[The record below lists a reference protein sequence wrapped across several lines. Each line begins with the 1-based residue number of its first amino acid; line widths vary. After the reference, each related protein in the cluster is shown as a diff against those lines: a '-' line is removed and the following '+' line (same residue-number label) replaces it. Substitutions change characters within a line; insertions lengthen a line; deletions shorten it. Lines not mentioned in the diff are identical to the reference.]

1 MVYFNDLFMIIDV
14 FDINIFIFG
23 NLFIKILRYV
33 IIRIILIGVWIL
45 VWDVGLFILL

>member
-14 FDINIFIFG
+14 FDINIFIFS

-45 VWDVGLFILL
+45 GSCVK